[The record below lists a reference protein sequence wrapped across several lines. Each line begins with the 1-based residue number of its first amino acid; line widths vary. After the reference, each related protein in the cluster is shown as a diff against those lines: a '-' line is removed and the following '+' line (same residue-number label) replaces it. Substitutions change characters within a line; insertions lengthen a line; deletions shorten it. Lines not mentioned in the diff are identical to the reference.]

1 MTICAISTPA
11 GQGGIAVIRVSGQHA
26 LEIVDTLFH
35 PAHQE
40 ETLTQTPG
48 YTARFGK
55 IIGED
60 GTTLDEVICTV
71 FRNPHSFTGE
81 NSVEIAC
88 HGSLFIQQ
96 EILRLLLHAG
106 CRLASPGEFTQ
117 RAFLNGKM
125 DLTQAEAIADLIAAQ
140 SASAHQVAI
149 NQMRGGYS
157 HKLKHLREKL
167 VHLTTLLELEL
178 DFSEEDVEFADRTQ
192 LKNIAQDIEQL
203 LDTLT
208 KSFATGNAIKNGIPV
223 AIVGETNVG
232 KSTLLNLLVNEER
245 ALVSDIHGTTRDF
258 IEDVVT
264 IGGIMFR
271 IIDTAG
277 IRNTTDTIENLGI
290 QRTYEKIEQA
300 QIILWLIDCT
310 EVSEHIE
317 WLADRIIKRAEGKQL
332 IIVFNKLDKI
342 TTEEKEVLLQL
353 FDNYQATKLFIS
365 AKKRHNTETLC
376 EELVKAAHIP
386 TLSEQDVIITNLRHY
401 ESMQLALH
409 AIRTAQYNLNNGY
422 PSDIIAE
429 DIRTCL
435 HHIGNITGEITTDE
449 VLGNIF
455 SKFCIGK

>member
-1 MTICAISTPA
+1 MFEVTPSKYPNSVEVISLTATFPE
-11 GQGGIAVIRVSGQHA
+11 A
-26 LEIVDTLFH
+26 LEITDKIYRPTNPEHTL
-35 PAHQE
+35 AK
-40 ETLTQTPG
+40 TDG

-55 IIGED
+55 IIKED
-60 GTTLDEVICTV
+60 NTTLDEVICTV
-71 FRNPHSFTGE
+71 FRAPHSFTGE
-81 NSVEIAC
+81 NCVEIST
-88 HGSLFIQQ
+88 HGSIYIQQ
-96 EILRLLLHAG
+96 ETLRLLIHAG
-106 CRLASPGEFTQ
+106 CRLATPGEFTQ
-117 RAFLNGKM
+117 RAFLNGKI

-157 HKLKHLREKL
+157 QKLKQLRDKL

-192 LKNIAQDIEQL
+192 LKNIAYDIQQL
-203 LDTLT
+203 LEHLT
-208 KSFATGNAIKNGIPV
+208 NSFATGNAIKNGIPV

-258 IEDVVT
+258 IEDIVT
-264 IGGIMFR
+264 IKGITFR

-317 WLADRIIKRAEGKQL
+317 WLADRIIKRAENKQL
-332 IIVFNKLDKI
+332 IIAFNKLDKI
-342 TTEEKEVLLQL
+342 TTEEQNVLLQL
-353 FDNYQATKLFIS
+353 FENYPAKKLFIS
-365 AKKRHNTETLC
+365 AKNKHNTDMLC
-376 EELVKAAHIP
+376 QYLVDAAQIP
-386 TLSEQDVIITNLRHY
+386 NLSEQDVIITNMRHY
-401 ESMQLALH
+401 ESMQAALQ
-409 AIRTAQYNLNNGY
+409 AIKLAQYNLNNSL

-435 HHIGNITGEITTDE
+435 HHIGNITGEITTNE
-449 VLGNIF
+449 ILGNIF

>member
-1 MTICAISTPA
+1 MNICAISTPA
-11 GQGGIAVIRVSGQHA
+11 GVGGIAVIRVSGPQA
-26 LEIVDTLFH
+26 IEITDTIFQ
-35 PAHQE
+35 PNRPD
-40 ETLTQTPG
+40 ETLSQTPG
-48 YTARFGK
+48 YVARYGK

-60 GTTLDEVICTV
+60 NNTLDEVICTV
-71 FRNPHSFTGE
+71 FRAPHSFTGE
-81 NSVEIAC
+81 NTIEIAC
-88 HGSLFIQQ
+88 HGSLYIQQ
-96 EILRLLLHAG
+96 EILRQLLHAG
-106 CRLASPGEFTQ
+106 CQLAAPGEFTQ
-117 RAFLNGKM
+117 RAFLNGKI

-140 SASAHQVAI
+140 SASAHKVAI

-167 VHLTTLLELEL
+167 LHLTTLLELEL

-192 LKNIAQDIEQL
+192 LKNIAYEIEHL
-203 LDTLT
+203 LTTLT
-208 KSFATGNAIKNGIPV
+208 ESFTTGNAIKNGIPV

-258 IEDVVT
+258 IEDVVN
-264 IGGIMFR
+264 IGGIIFR

-317 WLADRIIKRAEGKQL
+317 WLADRIIKRAQDKQL

-342 TTEEKEVLLQL
+342 TTEEQNVLLQL
-353 FDNYQATKLFIS
+353 FDNYPAEKIFIS
-365 AKKRHNTETLC
+365 AKNKHNTDTLC
-376 EELVKAAHIP
+376 QQLVAAAQIP
-386 TLSEQDVIITNLRHY
+386 NLSEQDVIITNMRHY
-401 ESMQLALH
+401 ESMQAALQ
-409 AIRTAQYNLNNGY
+409 AIRLAQYNLNNSL

-435 HHIGNITGEITTDE
+435 HHIGNITGEITTNE
-449 VLGNIF
+449 ILGNIF

>member
-11 GQGGIAVIRVSGQHA
+11 GLGGIAVIRVSGTQA
-26 LEIVDTLFH
+26 LEITDKIFQSSNPNT
-35 PAHQE
+35 
-40 ETLTQTPG
+40 TLTTTPG

-60 GTTLDEVICTV
+60 GATLDEVICTV
-71 FRNPHSFTGE
+71 FKAPHSFTGE
-81 NSVEIAC
+81 NIVEISC

-96 EILRLLLHAG
+96 EILRLLIHAG

-117 RAFLNGKM
+117 RAFLNGKI

-140 SASAHQVAI
+140 SASAHRVAI

-157 HKLKHLREKL
+157 QKLKQLREKL

-192 LKNIAQDIEQL
+192 LKNITQDIQQL
-203 LDTLT
+203 LERLT
-208 KSFATGNAIKNGIPV
+208 ESFATGNAIKNGIPV

-258 IEDVVT
+258 IEDVVN
-264 IGGIMFR
+264 IGGITFR

-317 WLADRIIKRAEGKQL
+317 WLADRIVKRAENKQL

-342 TTEEKEVLLQL
+342 TTEEQNVLLQL
-353 FDNYQATKLFIS
+353 FENYPAEKIFIS
-365 AKKRHNTETLC
+365 AKNKHNTDTLC
-376 EELVKAAHIP
+376 KHLVAAAQIP
-386 TLSEQDVIITNLRHY
+386 NLSEQDVIITNIRHY
-401 ESMQLALH
+401 ESMQAALQ
-409 AIRTAQYNLNNGY
+409 AIRLAQHSLNNSL

-455 SKFCIGK
+455 ANFCIGK